1 MSKKMIEKQTKGNPA
16 YTYVE
21 SPEKETSYWE
31 KKKVLI
37 QEMFSEIKLNLN
49 LKMHIFTREIDPE

>member
-31 KKKVLI
+31 KKKSPNSRNV
-37 QEMFSEIKLNLN
+37 F
-49 LKMHIFTREIDPE
+49 